1 MARRSE
7 LKREQLEALI
17 VKTAENLLVKE
28 GITAVS
34 ARKIATKIGYTPGS
48 IYIFF
53 SSIDELILRVNAST
67 LTEIHAALIK
77 AIAAAKGKPNIAIG
91 NIAHA
96 YIDYARRNLKRWRAI
111 FELSYNE
118 VDELPKWYSHEV
130 EAIFSTIDELIS
142 KLVSD
147 PKETR
152 IQSQVLWAGVHG
164 IASLALTQKLSSVKG
179 GSATAILDSFIK
191 TYIAGLK
198 KGK

>member
-28 GITAVS
+28 GISAVS

-53 SSIDELILRVNAST
+53 SSIDELILRVNANT
-67 LTEIHAALIK
+67 LEEIHAAIVK
-77 AIAAAKGKPNIAIG
+77 AIAAAKGKPATAVE

-96 YIDYARRNLKRWRAI
+96 YMDYAKRNLKRWRAI
-111 FELSYNE
+111 YELSYSE
-118 VDELPKWYSHEV
+118 DHDLPKWYSEVV
-130 EAIFSTIDELIS
+130 EAIFASVDEVLY
-142 KLVSD
+142 KYTGCH
-147 PKETR
+147 KEAR
-152 IQSQVLWAGVHG
+152 IQSQVLWSSIHG

-179 GSATAILDSFIK
+179 GSANAILDSFI
-191 TYIAGLK
+191 TGFIASLK
-198 KGK
+198 KN